1 MVDREHVAGTEAAP
15 EKVDQES
22 QGGPPEDSASEESY
36 DDEKS
41 PSQAGDVEG
50 FDRRNF
56 ENREESQDI
65 GNDQHEIGDR
75 KAKNRSEV
83 LCKAGLAGPVAAD
96 LRYRVL
102 KEDIDAYDDYEDAGD
117 HTQQLVVLVDLSLE
131 HRVAEVSDHR
141 HQRIGSGYTEP
152 RHDPRAAAFAEGPLD
167 AQNGHRSYRD
177 RRGDADAE
185 SAQQN
190 LDDFQIHALSC
201 RFTRQSYYKKVKC
214 GKI

>member
-1 MVDREHVAGTEAAP
+1 MPAHVDREHVAGTEAAP

-117 HTQQLVVLVDLSLE
+117 HTQQLVVLVDLSWSIE
-131 HRVAEVSDHR
+131 
-141 HQRIGSGYTEP
+141 
-152 RHDPRAAAFAEGPLD
+152 
-167 AQNGHRSYRD
+167 
-177 RRGDADAE
+177 
-185 SAQQN
+185 
-190 LDDFQIHALSC
+190 
-201 RFTRQSYYKKVKC
+201 
-214 GKI
+214 